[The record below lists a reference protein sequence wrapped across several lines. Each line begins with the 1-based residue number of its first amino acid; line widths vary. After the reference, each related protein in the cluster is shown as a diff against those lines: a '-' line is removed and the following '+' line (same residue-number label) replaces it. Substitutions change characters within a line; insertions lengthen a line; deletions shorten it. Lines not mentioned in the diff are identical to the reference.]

1 MRALLWVCKIFPDA
15 SAGALPPVNEVSN
28 SSYVCDRNVTL
39 GLVSSG
45 HCATDARR
53 DSHANSGSIAPEHS
67 GRWVPQFLRG
77 PQCPVF
83 AQPHSQPAPEI
94 FPTLHLR
101 RHWLRLYLYSAY
113 FRFGIF
119 REIGNA
125 TIVASL
131 CYSLS

>member
-1 MRALLWVCKIFPDA
+1 TVPLGLRPHLPPEMRALLWVRNIFPDA
-15 SAGALPPVNEVSN
+15 AAGALPTVNEVSN

-67 GRWVPQFLRG
+67 GRWAPQFLRG

-94 FPTLHLR
+94 F
-101 RHWLRLYLYSAY
+101 SGA
-113 FRFGIF
+113 
-119 REIGNA
+119 A
-125 TIVASL
+125 SSVALIASV
-131 CYSLS
+131 